1 TQTPSPAPTPSPT
14 PTGTVSGTTSSPT
27 PTPSF
32 TPVPGTIPWG
42 DINCA
47 SGVTIDDAVYIAML
61 KAGAAVSPI
70 GSPCP
75 HIGDQVFGAPIAVKW
90 GDFDCSQ
97 QFDLGDAIHILRYLI
112 GLTGGIGGCPLIATN
127 YVSFP

>member
-1 TQTPSPAPTPSPT
+1 VTTPTPTPSPSPT
-14 PTGTVSGTTSSPT
+14 PTGTVGGNTATPT

-47 SGVTIDDAVYIAML
+47 NGVTIADAIYIAML
-61 KAGAAVSPI
+61 KVGLAVSPI
-70 GSPCP
+70 GNPCP
-75 HIGDQVFGAPIAVKW
+75 EVGDQLIGATIAVNW